1 MTKRIF
7 RSIMAVAATVLLAGL
22 LLSSLILYRS
32 FGGQM
37 KAELAKEAGYLSVL
51 LEEGGDSV
59 LSSLPRQADR
69 VTLVD
74 ADGNVI
80 FDNAAEAAAMNNHA
94 DREEI
99 EKAFQNGTGISS
111 RYSDTLQKKTIYYAV
126 RLSDG
131 RVLRI
136 SSTQDTVAG
145 AMLDLAL
152 PLAGVLI
159 LMTVLSALIASRAA
173 KKIVAPLNSLDL
185 DRPDENDSYDEIAPL
200 LTKINRQQRTI
211 SKQLEKA
218 KRQQE
223 EFSLIT
229 QHMAEGILVIDHQ
242 MEILS
247 YNTSALRLLGVESGF
262 QAENVLE
269 LERSEPFRSAVEAA
283 LAGRRFSAVLE
294 RGGLDCRVSTNPV
307 MHGGAVAGA
316 VILLVD
322 VTEKT
327 QGEKLRREFTANVSH
342 ELKTPLTSISGFAE
356 ILHSGMVKQE
366 DVKQIAG
373 RIFREAQR
381 LIVLVGDVMKISQ
394 LDEGCL
400 PYSPEK
406 VELSALAGR
415 VLENLQPAAEK
426 ARISLHQEG
435 GPAELITVKPILEEM
450 MFNLCDNAVKYNKK
464 GGSVTVTVS
473 QDADGTEIVVSDTGI
488 GISQADQK
496 RIFERFYRA
505 DKSHSKEIGGTGLG
519 LSIVKHGAAFLGA
532 QASVD
537 SVPGEGSSFRLRWE
551 NTSAQI
557 PGREETDDAKN
568 N

>member
-111 RYSDTLQKKTIYYAV
+111 RYSDTLQKKTVYYAV

-200 LTKINRQQRTI
+200 LTKINRQQGTI

-283 LAGRRFSAVLE
+283 LGGRRFSAVLE

-406 VELSALAGR
+406 IELSALAGR

-464 GGSVTVTVS
+464 GGSVTVTVR

-551 NTSAQI
+551 NQS
-557 PGREETDDAKN
+557 
-568 N
+568 

>member
-22 LLSSLILYRS
+22 LLSSLILHRS

-464 GGSVTVTVS
+464 GGSVTVTVR

-551 NTSAQI
+551 NQS
-557 PGREETDDAKN
+557 
-568 N
+568 

>member
-111 RYSDTLQKKTIYYAV
+111 RYSDTLQKKTVYYAV

-464 GGSVTVTVS
+464 GGSVTVTVR

-551 NTSAQI
+551 NQS
-557 PGREETDDAKN
+557 
-568 N
+568 

>member
-400 PYSPEK
+400 PYSCLLYTSDAAD
-406 VELSALAGR
+406 EL
-415 VLENLQPAAEK
+415 
-426 ARISLHQEG
+426 
-435 GPAELITVKPILEEM
+435 
-450 MFNLCDNAVKYNKK
+450 
-464 GGSVTVTVS
+464 
-473 QDADGTEIVVSDTGI
+473 
-488 GISQADQK
+488 
-496 RIFERFYRA
+496 
-505 DKSHSKEIGGTGLG
+505 
-519 LSIVKHGAAFLGA
+519 
-532 QASVD
+532 
-537 SVPGEGSSFRLRWE
+537 
-551 NTSAQI
+551 
-557 PGREETDDAKN
+557 
-568 N
+568 